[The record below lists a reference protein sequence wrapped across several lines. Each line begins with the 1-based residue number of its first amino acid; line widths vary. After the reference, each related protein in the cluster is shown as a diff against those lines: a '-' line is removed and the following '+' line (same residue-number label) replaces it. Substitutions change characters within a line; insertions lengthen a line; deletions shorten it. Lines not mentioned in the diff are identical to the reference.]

1 MILVAGYYFLLH
13 FVVAVSFFCER
24 LLIGASSITA
34 RLGWFA
40 AFFVFFFIVLRVV
53 HPAFQLSNSPYIIF
67 LAFVIMALG
76 GVAMVI
82 VVSKFGDEVRKMKQ
96 ASAGTYEAD
105 VGRIS
110 ATSPRLCWVFKS
122 AKRPMRRG

>member
-1 MILVAGYYFLLH
+1 
-13 FVVAVSFFCER
+13 
-24 LLIGASSITA
+24 
-34 RLGWFA
+34 
-40 AFFVFFFIVLRVV
+40 
-53 HPAFQLSNSPYIIF
+53 
-67 LAFVIMALG
+67 MALG

-110 ATSPRLCWVFKS
+110 ATSAAVVLGISNLR
-122 AKRPMRRG
+122 KRPMRTGLTAITLTLLTFTTLSFTSVQTSLKFYKLPRDNEPSYQGALVRDRSWRGDAGIRAQLSQ